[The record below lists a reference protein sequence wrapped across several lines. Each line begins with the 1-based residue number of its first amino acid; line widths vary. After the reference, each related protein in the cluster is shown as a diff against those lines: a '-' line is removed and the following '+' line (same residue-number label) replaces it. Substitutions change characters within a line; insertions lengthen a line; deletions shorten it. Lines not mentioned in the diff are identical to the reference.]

1 MSRFYRNYQREEPIE
16 DEYHENPVVP
26 TDGKIIRWLKS
37 KTIPGFEGHNLYDVG
52 KYFLNSLF
60 KEDLNLR
67 ASSLSFNYF
76 LSLFPTLIFILTLIA
91 ALPIRGVKSRLIS
104 ELRLLLP
111 QSTWK
116 EISSTIY
123 ELLNHQNSGLLSLG
137 FIMALYFS
145 SNAFHSLINSFN
157 RRLPEKVKRNWLQNR
172 IQAVGLTC
180 LVGVMVVLALIFLTW
195 MFQLAAYM
203 IKHEWF
209 GLSLWLFIINTIEYT
224 LIVALIFTAISSFYR
239 FGPAHKR
246 KWRFISPGS
255 IFAGVLSIIST
266 YLFGLYVNN
275 FDAYNK
281 IYGSIGAIIALMV
294 LIYINCLVIIVG
306 FELNTSIDKASITK
320 KRMAASEDITL

>member
-1 MSRFYRNYQREEPIE
+1 MSRFYRNFQREEPTE
-16 DEYHENPVVP
+16 DDYQENPVVA
-26 TDGKIIRWLKS
+26 TDGKVIRWLKR
-37 KTIPGFEGHNLYDVG
+37 KTVRGFEGHSVYDVG

-76 LSLFPTLIFILTLIA
+76 LSLFPTLIFILTVIA
-91 ALPIRGVKSRLIS
+91 SLPVKGVKSRLIS

-111 QSTWK
+111 ESTWK

-123 ELLNHQNSGLLSLG
+123 ELLNQQNSGLLSLG

-172 IQAVGLTC
+172 IQAVGLTS
-180 LVGVMVVLALIFLTW
+180 LVGIMVVVALIFLTW
-195 MFQLAAYM
+195 MFQLAGYM
-203 IKHEWF
+203 TKHDWF
-209 GLSLWLFIINTIEYT
+209 GLTLWLFLIKTIEYV
-224 LIVALIFTAISSFYR
+224 LLAAMIFTAISSFYR

-246 KWRFISPGS
+246 KWRFVSPGS
-255 IFAGVLSIIST
+255 VFAGALSIIST
-266 YLFGLYVNN
+266 YLFTLYVNN

-294 LIYINCLVIIVG
+294 LIYINCLVVIVG
-306 FELNTSIDKASITK
+306 FELNTSIDKARITK
-320 KRMAASEDITL
+320 KRMKEEEGII

>member
-1 MSRFYRNYQREEPIE
+1 MSRFYRNFNRDENIE
-16 DEYHENPVVP
+16 DDYQENPVVA
-26 TDGKIIRWLKS
+26 TDGRVIRWLKQ
-37 KTIPGFEGHNLYDVG
+37 KTVRGFEGHSLYDVG

-91 ALPIRGVKSRLIS
+91 ALPVKGVKTRLIS

-111 QSTWK
+111 KSTWQ

-172 IQAVGLTC
+172 IQAVGLTL
-180 LVGVMVVLALIFLTW
+180 LVGIMVVVALIFLTW
-195 MFQLAAYM
+195 MFQLAGYM
-203 IKHEWF
+203 QRHDWF
-209 GLSLWLFIINTIEYT
+209 GLTLWLFLISLIEYT
-224 LIVALIFTAISSFYR
+224 LLAGLIFTAISSFYR

-246 KWRFISPGS
+246 KWKFISPGS
-255 IFAGVLSIIST
+255 VFAGTLSILST
-266 YLFGLYVNN
+266 YFFSLYVNN

-294 LIYINCLVIIVG
+294 LIYINCLVVIVG
-306 FELNTSIDKASITK
+306 FELNTSIDKARITK
-320 KRMAASEDITL
+320 IRKQNEEETI

>member
-1 MSRFYRNYQREEPIE
+1 MSRFYRNYSKE
-16 DEYHENPVVP
+16 DLNEDDYQENPVVAS
-26 TDGKIIRWLKS
+26 DGKIIRWLKN
-37 KTIPGFEGHNLYDVG
+37 KTVRGFDGHSLYDVG

-91 ALPIRGVKSRLIS
+91 ALPVRGVKTRLVS
-104 ELRLLLP
+104 ELRLILP
-111 QSTWK
+111 ESSWK

-172 IQAVGLTC
+172 IQAVGLTL
-180 LVGVMVVLALIFLTW
+180 LVGTMVVVALIFLTW
-195 MFQLAAYM
+195 MFQLGSYM
-203 IKHEWF
+203 QKHDWF
-209 GLSLWLFIINTIEYT
+209 GLPVWLFLISLIEY
-224 LIVALIFTAISSFYR
+224 LLLAALIFTAISSFYH
-239 FGPAHKR
+239 FGPAHKY
-246 KWRFISPGS
+246 KWHFISPGS
-255 IFAGVLSIIST
+255 VFAGTLSIVST
-266 YLFGLYVNN
+266 YFFSLYVNN

-294 LIYINCLVIIVG
+294 LIYINCLVVIVG
-306 FELNTSIDKASITK
+306 FELNTSIDKARITK
-320 KRMAASEDITL
+320 KKAQTEETAI